1 MTCVVEGSVPTVP
14 GSWHAGR
21 RPVTDA
27 LSRRSGKP
35 GVFIER
41 DKLNT
46 LGRMRHSGVA
56 KKSTPSEGPWCARQA
71 KKCWRK
77 KTRNTKDLCHSRRAR
92 KGKESIGTAL
102 ALRGERKRIGSESQ
116 TSCEY

>member
-1 MTCVVEGSVPTVP
+1 ECDTQVWRKKAPPRRVP
-14 GSWHAGR
+14 GAPGR
-21 RPVTDA
+21 R
-27 LSRRSGKP
+27 
-35 GVFIER
+35 
-41 DKLNT
+41 
-46 LGRMRHSGVA
+46 
-56 KKSTPSEGPWCARQA
+56 

-116 TSCEY
+116 TSCKYENPPKSTHPTHGARGLAGCESQLYPVPSLL

>member
-71 KKCWRK
+71 KKM
-77 KTRNTKDLCHSRRAR
+77 LE
-92 KGKESIGTAL
+92 KEDEKYQGLMSFETCAE
-102 ALRGERKRIGSESQ
+102 GERIDWHGPCVKGRA
-116 TSCEY
+116 